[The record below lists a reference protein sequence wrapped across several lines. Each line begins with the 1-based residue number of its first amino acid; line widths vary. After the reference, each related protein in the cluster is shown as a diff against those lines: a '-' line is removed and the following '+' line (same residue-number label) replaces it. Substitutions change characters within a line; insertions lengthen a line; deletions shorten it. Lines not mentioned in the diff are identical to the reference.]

1 MDDSGIINTLSC
13 LASSKTKER
22 NSALDELTTI
32 LKQTPDR
39 IPTKALP
46 STTETLV
53 ELLDEE
59 HRKYSDLL
67 ASFSESKTSKLSL
80 SENKLSTIAYVLRL
94 FIEKTCSRFKLKT
107 LKLLLAVL
115 PELMI
120 KERSKSLLEPVSV
133 HLTFALHALVKSEL
147 FQLKFAIHQWVSL
160 VDIVCLYLVE
170 RIKVSFS
177 DRNVSNFISILN
189 LLLSMDTIGL
199 QQVSK
204 TLHRTILHYLQ
215 LNKKQDVNTRT
226 VICLVNQLVVKTHCM
241 NILDTLEL
249 IKETWSHVLAVDIV
263 TNEAV
268 QHELSFLD
276 VYASELIRQ
285 EIPNMIGHEEVET
298 ETYKVSYLS
307 TCREYLISRLSGY
320 RSGSLSVEF
329 MRFSDEVLDKIS
341 WFEFDDFQ
349 LKETAEPFGWL
360 RLLGITK
367 MLLSYYEIFRPN
379 ELNEHIFKKRRCE
392 AQFGSIMRNSQSL
405 EDFICNGME
414 YGTVEMQIITLQI
427 CTFCTSLKDIDCD
440 STIRLKDL
448 VFQKF
453 ENVDMIG
460 WACMALI
467 PIISQKHLPF
477 HEDDLNRLFKLC
489 IPLVKQ
495 AELCPVVCILLAR
508 GIKYSS
514 SSVTDRTTLSQIYDL
529 YELSDVNGPSLL
541 CNNAFTFWECLQH
554 YGNEFEFRTGVT
566 ASNRVVEWL
575 KSKWNQIGELQDE
588 QNCLHDFIAWLSNRN
603 RQEEKAKHSNGKSKH
618 LRTFEWKCSWE
629 QQFFIWENHNEQRRF
644 LLKTA
649 FFKKH
654 LKVIDGNYKLAN
666 AEVNIAAVN
675 EILYRLLSL
684 IESESA
690 LPSLAKVKWIFQLLR
705 VIDHLSGDS
714 NYLDYV
720 MDFKRVVSLVLPTIK
735 LTDKKSFGVFF
746 KCVLSSDMPNVN
758 HLVFEEFRNNS
769 FIDDFRQVLLQNNY
783 KSDTAINDF
792 DAIFDRETFNMKSYS
807 STFIANPYCSS
818 DIELSIT
825 AFFHI
830 LDQMKNQ
837 DPSSSLEIILD
848 FSNDIDADIFFYC
861 LTPIINWLAI
871 RNESE
876 SWDHCL
882 LERLTQLL
890 SEHLLQSKYNIS
902 SSAIFLLCSYL
913 DAIRY
918 QWLNTL
924 ETPLNADC
932 NDILDWIISRFEDCS
947 FSGSLAILRLSQLLL
962 RMLEFHDLSRSR
974 VKGGKQRIFATFSK
988 CMQILDK
995 ASMVKELPR
1004 IAEYMCTVSSKN
1016 RDIILSE
1023 FKALLDTPQ
1032 QSIEMSAFYS
1042 LGMFK
1047 LSLVSYSNLI
1057 FAIEDMVAYAS
1068 FEHTR
1073 AYIIPAM
1080 QEMALHLGLR
1090 HLTELFHICRY
1101 DILRLWCGKITS
1113 QDIILKEQ
1121 WDIELFGF
1129 ENLYDFMRIY
1139 TSELTAAY
1147 FSTSPNSSRI
1157 LEEVKSI
1164 IDKSDMQLLLDSY
1177 HLSVPLSFVEGGIG
1191 DAIFDLSKDITG
1203 KAYQK
1208 LQKHHILVYKCIL
1221 RFSDLGS
1228 AIETR
1233 AMLERFYPHSS
1244 NIKSLFFTPK
1254 ITCRYQFPLHISLP
1268 IGMNLLRKRF
1278 GERPILIGDL
1288 HIILLW
1294 ILTDIEESVFF
1305 AERLRCIREL
1315 KCIFVIYEDIIPQCE
1330 FLPGFLSILSQ
1341 YLRDL
1346 KLHDEVMDIIIY
1358 LLKLAGE
1365 KDIPVVDALPAI
1377 FSEVLIYMKIHQ
1389 KEVTEAFKTVMQD
1402 ITTWKLPFEKSWKY
1416 FNVFIQGQVVHNDI
1430 YANTELL
1437 DNSICS
1443 RDKLLFL
1450 SLLFSHA
1457 RTPEQSDVTDR
1468 PSTHLVRNLL
1478 KFEVPNEYISRNF
1491 QLWMAYSLDTF
1502 GSSNEAGG
1510 LIETPEVISRRN
1522 YADYFKNFGSL
1533 EYLLKEFLDFDDQS
1547 IRINSCKAQFLW
1559 ESLLAVFV
1567 DAYETRQDEIMVI
1580 SSEVYEKYKGRCALI
1595 DEEALLLIH
1604 TTPEKHCNMEEY
1616 ISGQYLSHHICHTS
1630 WLLQFDYALLHHLT
1644 LNIPH
1649 IRLLYFLCKVS
1660 IAFAENTLPILF
1672 NLVMYFDHKKGVEWA
1687 ISMFSQID
1695 TLPKSYEGKAKV
1707 NSVLRIIRM
1716 LRTGHRLN
1724 ERHCVSAY
1732 SALPLQ
1738 SLYEAALKS
1747 GQITF
1752 AYMIFEELY
1761 MPDLSQL
1768 NIKALGSIYES
1779 LGDMDFIAGLPTAP
1793 TLLGALH
1800 SINKIEP
1807 KTWKCFSFNNAK
1819 LDAQFGHS
1827 SEPEHDSLLK
1837 AAEYQGFYGLATS
1850 LSKHMLSSET
1860 NSSYKWALQLGNWN
1874 LPIPERIDTK
1884 EKGLYYTLK
1893 KVSYEALYPFKT
1905 IEESLIK
1912 LVQSKHLF
1920 SKQVEWI
1927 NTISEVSLLKS
1938 YAYSLRSVEDTVS
1951 ILKRMFTTDS
1961 NMLEDCDLEEYKPN
1975 MQSRYMLSVLL
1986 LSKKSNEQLINPL
1999 EIKTAASI
2007 QLANNVKISIENK
2020 ASQDALKNA
2029 MLMDNLVQSVDNSHP
2044 GSSSSAVERLH
2055 LHASATALWECGDFK
2070 TPIKIMRNLLVHHE
2084 VSIDDDTTKKFG
2096 TLLEVSNDN
2105 IKALLVKWTSESRLE
2120 TAFTIFEKYIDNF
2133 EITIKDHDS
2142 RADVFYILGN
2152 FLNTQLRKLENSGEI
2167 QERQRR
2173 CDSGSSESQALEM
2186 IFNNTTLP
2194 ENERKDAKRH
2204 LNRVRIQLNSD
2215 MEILNNLLV
2224 QQVQFVWK
2232 SLHYY
2237 LNTLVFTNKY
2247 DDDVLDKFCGLWF
2260 EYDGDDAINALVKK
2274 EIGTVPSWKFLP
2286 WVNQIASKLSLANT
2300 EFQKP
2305 LQLTMKRL
2313 LYKLPFDS
2321 LYSVMSIKLY
2331 GKYSTT
2337 LDPNLLQKVKAVDK
2351 IFRELQ
2357 GYDQGTYYQNY
2368 VLPLQEFC
2376 EMSVELANTKLIQST
2391 QSSKKIHLANLKMGE
2406 YWLKRLCLQ
2415 KIPLPTMQVHVKNS
2429 SDGKIARPYITSVH
2443 ETVDISSTGLS
2454 LPKIV
2459 TFHISDG
2466 SRRKVLMKGSNDDL
2480 RQDAIM
2486 EQVFRQVNRILQRDK
2501 KMRKLDLNIS
2511 TYGVVPLG
2519 PRAGIIEY
2527 VANSISLHHV
2537 LTVLHKSD
2545 SLSFNQAR
2553 NEMKNAQTKSNSDR
2567 LRVYMKITKEI
2578 KPQLRNFFFDSF
2590 PGPQEWL
2597 DAKKTYTK
2605 GAATTCIVGYIL
2617 GLGDRHLNNILLDY
2631 STGKPI
2637 HIDLGIAFD
2646 QGRLLPIPERVPFRL
2661 TRDIVDGFGVTGVDG
2676 LFRRSCEHTYKVLRE
2691 NYEKVMFVLN
2701 ILKWDPLYSWVMS
2714 PVKKHKHLLEEDS
2727 QAYNTADV
2735 DSDEDRKSFL
2745 KTDEQNQESYRAL
2758 KGVEEKLIGNG
2769 LSVEASVQE
2778 LIQQATDPRN
2788 LAVIYMGWSPFY

>member
-13 LASSKTKER
+13 LASSKIKER
-22 NSALDELTTI
+22 NSALDDLTTI

-39 IPTKALP
+39 IPIKVLL
-46 STTETLV
+46 STAETLV

-59 HRKYSDLL
+59 NRKYSDLL
-67 ASFSESKTSKLSL
+67 ASMSESKASKLSL

-107 LKLLLAVL
+107 MKLLLALL

-120 KERSKSLLEPVSV
+120 KDRSKSLLEPVSV

-160 VDIVCLYLVE
+160 VEIICLYLAE
-170 RIKVSFS
+170 RIEVSLS
-177 DRNVSNFISILN
+177 DRNVSNFISILDT
-189 LLLSMDTIGL
+189 LLSMDSIGL

-204 TLHRTILHYLQ
+204 TLHRTILHYLH

-226 VICLVNQLVVKTHCM
+226 VICLVNQLVLKTHCM

-249 IKETWSHVLAVDIV
+249 IKETWNYVLAVDIV
-263 TNEAV
+263 TNDAV

-285 EIPNMIGHEEVET
+285 GIPNMIGHEETET
-298 ETYKVSYLS
+298 EAYKVSYLS
-307 TCREYLISRLSGY
+307 ICREYLISRLSGY
-320 RSGSLSVEF
+320 KAASISLEF
-329 MRFSDEVLDKIS
+329 MGFSERVVDKIS

-349 LKETAEPFGWL
+349 LKESAEPFGWL

-367 MLLSYYEIFRPN
+367 LLLSYYDILRPN
-379 ELNEHIFKKRRCE
+379 ELKEHIFKKRKCE

-414 YGTVEMQIITLQI
+414 NGTVEMQIITLQI
-427 CTFCTSLKDIDCD
+427 CAFCTSSKDIDID
-440 STIRLKDL
+440 NSIRLKDL
-448 VFQKF
+448 IFQKF
-453 ENVDMIG
+453 ENVDLIG

-467 PIISQKHLPF
+467 PVISQKHLPF
-477 HEDDLNRLFKLC
+477 QENDLNRLFKLC
-489 IPLVKQ
+489 IPLIKQ

-514 SSVTDRTTLSQIYDL
+514 YSVMDKTTLSQIYDL
-529 YELSDVNGPSLL
+529 YELSDLNGPSLL
-541 CNNAFTFWECLQH
+541 CNNAFIFWQYLQH
-554 YGNEFEFRTGVT
+554 YGNELEFRTGIT
-566 ASNRVVEWL
+566 ASYRVMEWL

-588 QNCLHDFIAWLSNRN
+588 QNRFHDFIAWLSNRN
-603 RQEEKAKHSNGKSKH
+603 NQEEKLKQNDGKSKRS
-618 LRTFEWKCSWE
+618 RTFEWKCSWE
-629 QQFFIWENHNEQRRF
+629 QQFFIWENHNEQRHF
-644 LLKTA
+644 LLRISPL
-649 FFKKH
+649 KKC
-654 LKVIDGNYKLAN
+654 LKVIDDNYKITN
-666 AEVNIAAVN
+666 VEINIAAVN

-684 IESESA
+684 IESEGP
-690 LPSLAKVKWIFQLLR
+690 LPSLEKFKWICQQLR
-705 VIDHLSGDS
+705 VIYHLSGDS

-735 LTDKKSFGVFF
+735 LTDKKSFGTFF
-746 KCVLSSDMPNVN
+746 KCILFLDMPNVN
-758 HLVFEEFRNNS
+758 HLVFQELRVNGL
-769 FIDDFRQVLLQNNY
+769 IDDFRQVLLQSNY
-783 KSDTAINDF
+783 NSESTTSDF
-792 DAIFDRETFNMKSYS
+792 GAIFDRETLNMKSYA
-807 STFIANPYCSS
+807 TTYIANPYCSS
-818 DIELSIT
+818 DIELSIM
-825 AFFHI
+825 AFFHV

-837 DPSSSLEIILD
+837 DPSSSLEIILN
-848 FSNDIDADIFFYC
+848 FSNDIDANIFFYC
-861 LTPIINWLAI
+861 LTPIIKWLAM
-871 RNESE
+871 RNEGE
-876 SWDHCL
+876 SWDHNL
-882 LERLTQLL
+882 LEHLTQLL
-890 SEHLLQSKYNIS
+890 SEHLLQSKYNFS
-902 SSAIFLLCSYL
+902 SSAMFLLCSYL
-913 DAIRY
+913 DAIKC
-918 QWLNTL
+918 QWLNTS

-947 FSGSLAILRLSQLLL
+947 FSGSLSILRLSQLLL
-962 RMLEFHDLSRSR
+962 RMLEFHDLSRNR

-988 CMQILDK
+988 CMQRLDK
-995 ASMVKELPR
+995 ASVVKELPR
-1004 IAEYMCTVSSKN
+1004 IAEYMCTVSIKN
-1016 RDIILSE
+1016 KNIILSE
-1023 FKALLDTPQ
+1023 IKALFDTPQ

-1042 LGMFK
+1042 LGMSK

-1073 AYIIPAM
+1073 AYIIRAM
-1080 QEMALHLGLR
+1080 QEMALHLDLR
-1090 HLTELFHICRY
+1090 HLTEVFHICRY
-1101 DILRLWCGKITS
+1101 DVLRLWCGKITS
-1113 QDIILKEQ
+1113 QDNSLKEQ
-1121 WDIELFGF
+1121 WDIGLFGF
-1129 ENLYDFMRIY
+1129 EDLYEFMSMY
-1139 TSELTAAY
+1139 SSELTAAY
-1147 FSTSPNSSRI
+1147 FSTSPNSSQI
-1157 LEEVKSI
+1157 LEELINVTNKSET
-1164 IDKSDMQLLLDSY
+1164 QLLLDSY

-1191 DAIFDLSKDITG
+1191 DAIFDLSRDITG
-1203 KAYQK
+1203 NTSLK
-1208 LQKHHILVYKCIL
+1208 LQKYHILLYKCIL

-1228 AIETR
+1228 TIEMG
-1233 AMLERFYPHSS
+1233 AMLEKLYPRSG
-1244 NIKSLFFTPK
+1244 NLKDLFLTQKP
-1254 ITCRYQFPLHISLP
+1254 TCRYQFPLHISLP
-1268 IGMNLLRKRF
+1268 VGINLLRKLF
-1278 GERPILIGDL
+1278 GERPIFIGDL
-1288 HIILLW
+1288 HFILLW

-1305 AERLRCIREL
+1305 AERLRCVREL
-1315 KCIFVIYEDIIPQCE
+1315 KYIFVIYEDIIPQCE
-1330 FLPGFLSILSQ
+1330 FLPGFLSVLSRS
-1341 YLRDL
+1341 LRDL

-1358 LLKLAGE
+1358 LLKLAVE
-1365 KDIPVVDALPAI
+1365 KDIPVVDAFPSI

-1389 KEVTEAFKTVMQD
+1389 KEVAEAFKTVVQD
-1402 ITTWKLPFEKSWKY
+1402 ITARRLPFEKSWKY
-1416 FNVFIQGQVVHNDI
+1416 FNDVIQGEVVHNDI

-1437 DNSICS
+1437 DNRTCS

-1457 RTPEQSDVTDR
+1457 RNPEQTDVIDK
-1468 PSTHLVRNLL
+1468 PSSHLTRNLIQ
-1478 KFEVPNEYISRNF
+1478 FEVPHEYISRNF
-1491 QLWMAYSLDTF
+1491 QLWMAYSLDIF
-1502 GSSNEAGG
+1502 GSSNDAENV
-1510 LIETPEVISRRN
+1510 IERPQVIQREN
-1522 YADYFKNFGSL
+1522 YAENFKNFGSL

-1559 ESLLAVFV
+1559 ESLLAVFI
-1567 DAYETRQDEIMVI
+1567 DDYQNAQDEVTVI
-1580 SSEVYEKYKGRCALI
+1580 NREVYEKYKGRCPLI
-1595 DEEALLLIH
+1595 DEKVFLLIH
-1604 TTPEKHCNMEEY
+1604 TIPQKHCKMEGY
-1616 ISGQYLSHHICHTS
+1616 ISGQYLSHHICHTK
-1630 WLLQFDYALLHHLT
+1630 WLLQFAYGLLHHLT
-1644 LNIPH
+1644 LNIRH
-1649 IRLLYFLCKVS
+1649 ISLLYSLCKVS
-1660 IAFAENTLPILF
+1660 IAFAENILPILF
-1672 NLVMYFDHKKGVEWA
+1672 SLVMYYDHRKGVEWA

-1695 TLPKSYEGKAKV
+1695 ALSKSYAGKAKV
-1707 NSVLRIIRM
+1707 NSVLRIISM

-1768 NIKALGSIYES
+1768 NTEALGLIYES

-1793 TLLGALH
+1793 TLLGSLH

-1807 KTWKCFSFNNAK
+1807 KTWKCFLFNNAK
-1819 LDAQFGHS
+1819 FDAQFGHS
-1827 SEPEHDSLLK
+1827 SRPEQYSLLK
-1837 AAEYQGFYGLATS
+1837 ASEYQGFYGLTTS
-1850 LSKHMLSSET
+1850 LSKEMFSSET

-1874 LPIPERIDTK
+1874 LPLPEHIDTK

-1893 KVSYEALYPFKT
+1893 KVSHEALYPFKT
-1905 IEESLIK
+1905 IEQSLVK
-1912 LVQSKHLF
+1912 LIQSKHLF
-1920 SKQVEWI
+1920 SKQIEWI
-1927 NTISEVSLLKS
+1927 STISEVSLLKS

-1951 ILKRMFTTDS
+1951 MLKRMSIADNS
-1961 NMLEDCDLEEYKPN
+1961 KLKNCDFEEYKPN
-1975 MQSRYMLSVLL
+1975 MQSRYMISLLL
-1986 LSKKSNEQLINPL
+1986 LSKKSNEQLITPL
-1999 EIKTAASI
+1999 EIKTAAGI
-2007 QLANNVKISIENK
+2007 QLASIVKFSIENK

-2029 MLMDNLVQSVDNSHP
+2029 MLMDHLVQNADGLHP
-2044 GSSSSAVERLH
+2044 GSSSTALHRLH
-2055 LHASATALWECGDFK
+2055 SHASATALWECGDFK
-2070 TPIKIMRNLLVHHE
+2070 TPIKIMRNLLIPHE
-2084 VSIDDDTTKKFG
+2084 GPIDDDNTKKFG
-2096 TLLEVSNDN
+2096 TLLEVSNDS

-2120 TAFTIFEKYIDNF
+2120 TASTIFEKYIEDF

-2152 FLNTQLRKLENSGEI
+2152 FLNTQLRKLKNSGEI

-2186 IFNNTTLP
+2186 IVKNTTLP

-2204 LNRVRIQLNSD
+2204 HNRIRLQLNSD

-2286 WVNQIASKLSLANT
+2286 WVNQIASKLSLDNT

-2331 GKYSTT
+2331 GNYSTT

-2351 IFRELQ
+2351 MFKELQ
-2357 GYDQGTYYQNY
+2357 GYDQGSYYQTY

-2376 EMSVELANTKLIQST
+2376 EMSVELANTKLIQSA
-2391 QSSKKIHLANLKMGE
+2391 QSSKKIHLANLKIGE
-2406 YWLKRLCLQ
+2406 YWIKRLCLQ
-2415 KIPLPTMQVHVKNS
+2415 KIPLPTMHVHIKNS
-2429 SDGKIARPYITSVH
+2429 SDGKIARPYITSVQ

-2511 TYGVVPLG
+2511 TYEVIPLG

-2545 SLSFNQAR
+2545 CLSFNQAR
-2553 NEMKNAQTKSNSDR
+2553 NEMKNVQTKSNSDR

-2597 DAKKTYTK
+2597 DAKKMYTR
-2605 GAATTCIVGYIL
+2605 GSATSCIVGYIL

-2714 PVKKHKHLLEEDS
+2714 PVKKHKHLLEQDS
-2727 QAYNTADV
+2727 QVYNTADL

-2758 KGVEEKLIGNG
+2758 KGVEEKLIGKG

-2778 LIQQATDPRN
+2778 LIQQATDPKN